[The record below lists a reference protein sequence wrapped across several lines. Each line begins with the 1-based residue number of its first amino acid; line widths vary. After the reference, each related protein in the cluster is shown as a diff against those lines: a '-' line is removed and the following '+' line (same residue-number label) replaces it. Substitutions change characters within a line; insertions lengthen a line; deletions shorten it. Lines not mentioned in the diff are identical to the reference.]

1 MKEHEIDDQGLGPRP
16 EGDPVSAENVC
27 PECGG
32 SGTLGS
38 GEVCPMCGGTGR
50 LNEKLGGGGAV

>member
-1 MKEHEIDDQGLGPRP
+1 MKEHEIDDQGLSPRP
-16 EGDPVSAENVC
+16 EGPPVSAENVC

-50 LNEKLGGGGAV
+50 LNEKLGGAGPV

>member
-1 MKEHEIDDQGLGPRP
+1 MKEHEIDDRGLSPDEGQHP
-16 EGDPVSAENVC
+16 ETGDVICV
-27 PECGG
+27 ECHG

-50 LNEKLGGGGAV
+50 LPEKPGGAL